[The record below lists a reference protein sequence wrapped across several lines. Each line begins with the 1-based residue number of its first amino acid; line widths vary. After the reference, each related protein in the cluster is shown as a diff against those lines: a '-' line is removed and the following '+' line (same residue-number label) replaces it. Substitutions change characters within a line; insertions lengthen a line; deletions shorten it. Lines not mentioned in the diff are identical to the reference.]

1 MINMIL
7 ACDKNGCIGKGN
19 KLPWHLP
26 EDLKRFKELTE
37 GSTVVMGR
45 KTYESL
51 PMYPKGLPGR
61 RNVVLSTTLEDND
74 HIEVIKDLHDY
85 LNSVMVLWNLDI
97 LKEDVWIIGGAEV
110 YHLAMPYISKV
121 VLTEV
126 DVEVEDGDTWF
137 NISDYPH
144 LELTFTERNKKS
156 DGFTMDHSVLHYRAM
171 RESEL

>member
-7 ACDKNGCIGKGN
+7 ACDKNGCIGKDN

-26 EDLKRFKELTE
+26 EDLERFKELTQ

-51 PMYPKGLPGR
+51 PMHPKGLPGR
-61 RNVVLSTTLEDND
+61 RNVVLSSTLEPND
-74 HIEVIKDLHDY
+74 HIEVIKELHSY
-85 LNSVMVLWNLDI
+85 LDWALDS
-97 LKEDVWIIGGAEV
+97 LEEDVWIIGGAEV
-110 YHLAMPYISKV
+110 YHSAMPYISKV

-126 DVEVEDGDTWF
+126 DVEVQDGDTWF

-144 LELTFTERNKKS
+144 LKLTFTERNKKVN
-156 DGFTMDHSVLHYRAM
+156 GFTMDHTVLYYRAM
-171 RESEL
+171 SETEL